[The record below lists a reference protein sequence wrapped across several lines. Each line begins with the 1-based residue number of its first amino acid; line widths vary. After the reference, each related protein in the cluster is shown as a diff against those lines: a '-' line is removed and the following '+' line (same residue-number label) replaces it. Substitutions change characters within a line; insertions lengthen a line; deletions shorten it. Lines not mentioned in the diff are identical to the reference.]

1 MMALPLVDMKGVR
14 GRLTGL
20 SVDYAIPCTAR
31 LNRLCHVCKNTAAWN
46 GFFINVG
53 LELREGKCGALSL
66 LGACEGM
73 TIANMA
79 TDEEKTQAAT
89 LLHWLLT
96 QHRCVVKAAI
106 NDDVFGDQEKVVCR
120 ALSGSVGKISA
131 LTLLQ
136 SSAKAAMSNAL
147 VKAVRSMKHLE
158 ELNLMIDAPEHFDN
172 LGPLLGTSSSLK
184 VLRALQVNI
193 GLGGAKDFL
202 EGLYRNKN
210 SLRKCVKASYFE
222 QVVRL
227 RKCIIS
233 MIQLHIRVVGVGTFY
248 FYDLNMTSDL
258 KLLIAR
264 MQHLGVDL
272 TLVPF
277 KLLMN
282 TTVEDEHVQAHGQM
296 PSLYDCMFRSVSKM
310 EYIVHVDIDEFIVP
324 LPNFSIPAIVQE
336 AERKMKRP
344 LGSLVV
350 PMRYHCLEYPTNM
363 RYSSK
368 ELLPLQTRLFTY
380 YSFEVYHGGY
390 TKYIAR
396 SSLYLA
402 LE

>member
-89 LLHWLLT
+89 LLYWLLT

-106 NDDVFGDQEKVVCR
+106 NDDVFGGHEKVVCR
-120 ALSGSVGKISA
+120 ALSGSVGKISV
-131 LTLLQ
+131 LMLLQ
-136 SSAKAAMSNAL
+136 SSAKAVMSKAL
-147 VKAVRSMKHLE
+147 VKAVRSMKHLK

-172 LGPLLGTSSSLK
+172 LGPLLGTSFSLK

-202 EGLYRNKN
+202 EGLYRNK
-210 SLRKCVKASYFE
+210 SMSILVITTGILQASCGSPSPDIGSAAFACY
-222 QVVRL
+222 L
-227 RKCIIS
+227 A
-233 MIQLHIRVVGVGTFY
+233 
-248 FYDLNMTSDL
+248 TS
-258 KLLIAR
+258 
-264 MQHLGVDL
+264 
-272 TLVPF
+272 
-277 KLLMN
+277 
-282 TTVEDEHVQAHGQM
+282 
-296 PSLYDCMFRSVSKM
+296 
-310 EYIVHVDIDEFIVP
+310 
-324 LPNFSIPAIVQE
+324 
-336 AERKMKRP
+336 
-344 LGSLVV
+344 
-350 PMRYHCLEYPTNM
+350 
-363 RYSSK
+363 
-368 ELLPLQTRLFTY
+368 
-380 YSFEVYHGGY
+380 
-390 TKYIAR
+390 
-396 SSLYLA
+396 SSLMA
-402 LE
+402 LGMIAPMHGPEVDVRAI